1 MHPSSPKV
9 TITKLMFGNLNRM
22 ETRALGRDGASVHAC
37 HTSSLNVV
45 PYILPRILEQQLAR
59 ACVCVLCLLNKTVH
73 PYGPKDLIM
82 SKSDMMNKHVEFG
95 RM

>member
-59 ACVCVLCLLNKTVH
+59 VCVCVC
-73 PYGPKDLIM
+73 IM
-82 SKSDMMNKHVEFG
+82 PLKQNSSSLWAKGSDNV
-95 RM
+95 

>member
-45 PYILPRILEQQLAR
+45 PYILPRILEQQLV
-59 ACVCVLCLLNKTVH
+59 CVCVRVCVC
-73 PYGPKDLIM
+73 IM
-82 SKSDMMNKHVEFG
+82 PLKQNSSSLWAKGSDNV
-95 RM
+95 

>member
-45 PYILPRILEQQLAR
+45 PYILPRILEQQLV
-59 ACVCVLCLLNKTVH
+59 CVCVCV
-73 PYGPKDLIM
+73 YVYYA
-82 SKSDMMNKHVEFG
+82 S
-95 RM
+95 